1 MKKLALLLGAL
12 SLVSSVAYAKEV
24 VPAVEEVVV
33 VEEAAPVAAP
43 VLRVTS
49 VGQYIEVDN
58 EAGETNGDVGNVM
71 LGHKVGLAYGD
82 DWTFGIMARKGWDT
96 DTDKGFHSDGH
107 RLEIDVW
114 KAFDNYDLG
123 FRWRQESDK
132 DRYYLRGKYSYGMLS
147 GSADVWYESKNAP
160 EGGVQDNYEMELIPV
175 RLNYGPFGIGYFF
188 NYKEGVGST
197 NNKEGDFDHCID
209 HQIRAYANFAL
220 TEKLSTYAE
229 YRFGLGKENEQYGH
243 KYDVYDAGDYHKLE
257 VGASYALTEN
267 LSVSGYYA
275 YELFDRTDDAKRYE
289 DTDRDFRYGEFCIG
303 WDYKF

>member
-43 VLRVTS
+43 ALRVTNF
-49 VGQYIEVDN
+49 GQYIEVDN
-58 EAGETNGDVGNVM
+58 EAGSANGDVGNVM
-71 LGHKVGLAYGD
+71 LGHKVGLAYE
-82 DWTFGIMARKGWDT
+82 DWTFGLMARKGWDT
-96 DTDKGFHSDGH
+96 DTDRGFHSDGH
-107 RLEIDVW
+107 RLEIDAW
-114 KAFDNYDLG
+114 RAFDNYDLG
-123 FRWRQESDK
+123 FRWRQEADK

-147 GSADVWYESKNAP
+147 GFADVWYASINDGDKA
-160 EGGVQDNYEMELIPV
+160 DNYEMELMPV

-188 NYKEGVGST
+188 NYRDAVGST
-197 NNKEGDFDHCID
+197 KDGEFENYME

-229 YRFGLGKENEQYGH
+229 YRFGLGKETDDKGH
-243 KYDVYDAGDYHKLE
+243 SFDVYDAGDYHKLE
-257 VGASYALTEN
+257 VGASYALTDA
-267 LSVSGYYA
+267 LSVYGYYA
-275 YELFDRTDDAKRYE
+275 YELYDRTDDARKY
-289 DTDRDFRYGEFCIG
+289 DKDRDYRYGEFAIG

>member
-43 VLRVTS
+43 ALRVTS
-49 VGQYIEVDN
+49 FGQYIEVDN
-58 EAGETNGDVGNVM
+58 HAGSKNGDVGNVM

-82 DWTFGIMARKGWDT
+82 DWTFGLMARKGWDT
-96 DTDKGFHSDGH
+96 DTDEGFHGAGH
-107 RLEIDVW
+107 RLELDAW
-114 KAFDNYDLG
+114 RAFDNYDLG
-123 FRWRQESDK
+123 LRWRQEADK

-147 GSADVWYESKNAP
+147 GFADVYYDSTNTKS
-160 EGGVQDNYEMELIPV
+160 GDQDAFEMEIMPI

-188 NYKEGVGST
+188 DYREAVGST
-197 NNKEGDFDHCID
+197 NSKEEFDNYME
-209 HQIRAYANFAL
+209 HQIRAYASFAL

-229 YRFGLGKENEQYGH
+229 YRISLGKEVEENGH
-243 KYDVYDAGDYHKLE
+243 KYDEWDAGDYHKLE
-257 VGASYALTEN
+257 VGASYALTDA
-267 LSVSGYYA
+267 LSVYGYYA
-275 YELFDRTDDAKRYE
+275 YELGDRTDDYKKE
-289 DTDRDFRYGEFCIG
+289 QEKPRDLRYGEFCIG

>member
-43 VLRVTS
+43 ALRVTS
-49 VGQYIEVDN
+49 FGQSIEVDN
-58 EAGETNGDVGNVM
+58 NAGKADGDIGNVM

-82 DWTFGIMARKGWDT
+82 DWTFSVFARKGWEMDT
-96 DTDKGFHSDGH
+96 DDGAHSDGH
-107 RLEIDVW
+107 RIELDAW
-114 KAFDNYDLG
+114 RAFDNYSLG
-123 FRWRQESDK
+123 LRWRQEASK

-147 GSADVWYESKNAP
+147 GSADVWYEAVNADKNG
-160 EGGVQDNYEMELIPV
+160 EQDNYEMELIPFV
-175 RLNYGPFGIGYFF
+175 LNYGPFGVGYFF
-188 NYKEGVGST
+188 NYKEGVGNT
-197 NNKEGDFDHCID
+197 GKTEFDHYIE

-229 YRFGLGKENEQYGH
+229 YRITLGAENEQYGK
-243 KYDVYDAGDYHKLE
+243 KYDLYDAGDYHKLE

-267 LSVSGYYA
+267 LSVNGYYA
-275 YELFDRTDDAKRYE
+275 YELGDITDEAK
-289 DTDRDFRYGEFCIG
+289 DLKKDDVKDKRYGEFCIG
-303 WDYKF
+303 WTYTF

>member
-1 MKKLALLLGAL
+1 MKKLVLLLGAL

-33 VEEAAPVAAP
+33 VEEVAPVAAP
-43 VLRVTS
+43 ALRVTS
-49 VGQYIEVDN
+49 FGQSIEVDN
-58 EAGETNGDVGNVM
+58 NAGSDNGDIGNVM

-82 DWTFGIMARKGWDT
+82 DWTFSVFARKGWDM
-96 DTDKGFHSDGH
+96 DTDDGVHSNGH
-107 RLEIDVW
+107 RIEIDAW
-114 KAFDNYDLG
+114 RAFDNYDLG
-123 FRWRQESDK
+123 FRWRQEADK

-147 GSADVWYESKNAP
+147 GSADVWYASVNSKPNG
-160 EGGVQDNYEMELIPV
+160 EQDNYEMELIPV

-197 NNKEGDFDHCID
+197 NDKAGDFDHYME

-229 YRFGLGKENEQYGH
+229 YRITLGAENEQYGK
-243 KYDVYDAGDYHKLE
+243 KYDLYDAGDYHKLE

-267 LSVSGYYA
+267 LSVNGYYA
-275 YELFDRTDDAKRYE
+275 YELGDITDEAKKLEE
-289 DTDRDFRYGEFCIG
+289 DKDKRYGEFCIG
-303 WDYKF
+303 WTYSF

>member
-33 VEEAAPVAAP
+33 VEEVAPVAAP
-43 VLRVTS
+43 ALRVTS
-49 VGQYIEVDN
+49 FGQSIEVDN
-58 EAGETNGDVGNVM
+58 NAGSDNGDIGNVM

-82 DWTFGIMARKGWDT
+82 DWTFSVFARKGWDM
-96 DTDKGFHSDGH
+96 DTDDGVHSNGH
-107 RLEIDVW
+107 RIEIDAW
-114 KAFDNYDLG
+114 RAFDNYDLG
-123 FRWRQESDK
+123 FRWRQEADK

-147 GSADVWYESKNAP
+147 GSADVWYASVNSKPNG
-160 EGGVQDNYEMELIPV
+160 EQDNYEMELIPV

-197 NNKEGDFDHCID
+197 NDKAGDFDHYME

-229 YRFGLGKENEQYGH
+229 YRITLGAENEQYGK
-243 KYDVYDAGDYHKLE
+243 KYDLYDAGDYHKLE

-267 LSVSGYYA
+267 LSVNGYYA
-275 YELFDRTDDAKRYE
+275 YELGDITDEAKKLEE
-289 DTDRDFRYGEFCIG
+289 DKDKRYGEFCIG
-303 WDYKF
+303 WTYSF